1 MKNWR
6 HNMSE
11 KHLDSTITVKNDTQF
26 QNAIASEY
34 GKIILSGENK
44 DFILKNFNKMKTGNT
59 ASNVAIVLGL
69 FFWPSLIGGIVGK
82 LFLRNAMKYEVKEI
96 TSDYIVFI
104 HKDCAV

>member
-44 DFILKNFNKMKTGNT
+44 DFILKN
-59 ASNVAIVLGL
+59 
-69 FFWPSLIGGIVGK
+69 
-82 LFLRNAMKYEVKEI
+82 
-96 TSDYIVFI
+96 
-104 HKDCAV
+104 

>member
-1 MKNWR
+1 
-6 HNMSE
+6 MSE
-11 KHLDSTITVKNDTQF
+11 KHLDATITVKNDTQF
-26 QNAIASEY
+26 QNAMAGEY

-59 ASNVAIVLGL
+59 ASNIAIGLGL

-82 LFLRNAMKYEVKEI
+82 LFLRNVKKYRMEET

-104 HKDCAV
+104 HKDCTV